1 MASPMMWI
9 YELFTTDIDLDWL
22 HSRLP
27 VFPAWLDRFL
37 DIAHFTLIVNG
48 GILVVA
54 CIMVPSAFNIIDPIN
69 GPDLK
74 TFIRNVLFVSLPI
87 WCVIFGVWLWSVV
100 RDRARSTRRRNIVQN
115 EPTKLW
121 DEWLDGPAW
130 IRSSRG
136 SRGAG

>member
-1 MASPMMWI
+1 MWI
-9 YELFTTDIDLDWL
+9 YELFTTDINLNSL
-22 HSRLP
+22 RSRLQIL
-27 VFPAWLDRFL
+27 PAWLHKFL

-54 CIMVPSAFNIIDPIN
+54 CIMVPTAFNIIDPIN

-74 TFIRNVLFVSLPI
+74 TLIHNVLLVSLPV

-100 RDRARSTRRRNIVQN
+100 RDRARRTRRRNIVQN
-115 EPTKLW
+115 EPTELW

-130 IRSSRG
+130 TRP
-136 SRGAG
+136 